1 MTETVAAVV
10 VAAGRGERA
19 GGSVPKQYRPIA
31 GEPMIRAALHAFVGH
46 PRIDFVQPVINP
58 SDRDSY
64 DCAIAGLK
72 DLLPPVAGG
81 ATRQASVLAGLEALA
96 SRSPGLV
103 LIHDAARPF
112 VSAALIDRR
121 QWRRSDLRR
130 GGSGYRACG
139 YREIHRPQRRS
150 DRDA

>member
-81 ATRQASVLAGLEALA
+81 ATRQAWSWRGWKPWRHAAPDSFL
-96 SRSPGLV
+96 SMMPLV
-103 LIHDAARPF
+103 LLSAR
-112 VSAALIDRR
+112 R
-121 QWRRSDLRR
+121 
-130 GGSGYRACG
+130 
-139 YREIHRPQRRS
+139 
-150 DRDA
+150 